1 MPVAGQYMPKISRLL
16 PLTNH
21 EIEHISL
28 LVGPVQSQRLHP
40 VGKYW
45 ICLGSVED
53 IQSPVQILLVFSE
66 VDIDGVKDVPKRDLA
81 MKSRDK
87 EPCT

>member
-1 MPVAGQYMPKISRLL
+1 MPVADQYMPKFSRLL

-21 EIEHISL
+21 EIQHIPL
-28 LVGPVQSQRLHP
+28 FVGPVQSQRLHP

-45 ICLGSVED
+45 ICLCSVKD
-53 IQSPVQILLVFSE
+53 IQSPVQILLVFSK
-66 VDIDGVKDVPKRDLA
+66 VDVDGVKDVPKRDLA